1 MDVLKNI
8 DYFNDMLVH
17 KHGASARI
25 VKEDCVIYQ
34 FMGSDGITEVIVPLD
49 SIKYA
54 VSTAGIPKELYT
66 HLE

>member
-1 MDVLKNI
+1 MDLIKNI

-25 VKEDCVIYQ
+25 VKEDYVIYQ
-34 FMGSDGITEVIVPLD
+34 FVGSDGIAKVIVPLD

>member
-1 MDVLKNI
+1 MDLIKNI
-8 DYFNDMLVH
+8 DYFNDLLVH

-25 VKEDCVIYQ
+25 IKEDYVIYQ
-34 FMGSDGITEVIVPLD
+34 FVGSDGITEVIVPLD